1 MATDDLLIVADGAH
15 CADLRYAVG
24 APLTRPAVYLRL
36 HGRGYALLDEA
47 DLPAGRAA
55 ARDCRVRPL
64 SRYLPQGNGQPTAR
78 LAAAISRWLRT
89 QGVRRVV
96 VPADFPLALARE
108 LRDHKLRLLPRPDG
122 PLFPER
128 AVKSAAEVAM
138 IRAAVVMAEV
148 GLAEGLQTLKNAQ
161 INSRRRLVF
170 RGAPLTAE
178 RLRAIMQVAIFQAGG
193 HPEEVTVTL
202 GMEGGC
208 PGPSAHGPLPAHRPL
223 LLALLLRSCKTG
235 YHAALVRTVVRGRAR
250 EPVRARHAA
259 HLQTQSLALRHLR
272 EGVETAEAHAALLR
286 SLTAHEATPTRPRRA
301 SADWQAHVSGHGVG
315 LARWEPP
322 FLPGP
327 AGTVLQT
334 GHVLTVVSGATH
346 PRWGSVALADMVVI
360 TRHGARN
367 LTPFEKVLEI

>member
-24 APLTRPAVYLRL
+24 VPLTRPAVYLRL
-36 HGRGYALLDEA
+36 RGQGYALLDEA

-64 SRYLPQGNGQPTAR
+64 SRYLPQGNGRPTAR
-78 LAAAISRWLRT
+78 LAAAISRWLRSR
-89 QGVRRVV
+89 GVRRVV

-108 LRDHKLRLLPRPDG
+108 LRDHKLRLLPRPDE

-161 INSRRRLVF
+161 INTRHRLVF

-193 HPEEVTVTL
+193 HPEEVGVAL

-208 PGPSAHGPLPAHRPL
+208 PGPSAHGPLPAHRPIL
-223 LLALLLRSCKTG
+223 LVLRLRSCKTG

-259 HLQTQSLALRHLR
+259 LLQTQALALRQLR
-272 EGVETAEAHAALLR
+272 EGVETTEAHAALLR
-286 SLTAHEATPTRPRRA
+286 SLTAHEAAPTRPRRA
-301 SADWQAHVSGHGVG
+301 SAEWEAHVRGHGVG
-315 LARWEPP
+315 LARREPP
-322 FLPGP
+322 LLPGP
-327 AGTVLQT
+327 AGTVLQA
-334 GHVLTVVSGATH
+334 GH
-346 PRWGSVALADMVVI
+346 ALALLCGTAHPQLGAVGLGDLVVI
-360 TRHGARN
+360 TQHGARN

>member
-47 DLPAGRAA
+47 DLPAVRTA

-64 SRYLPQGNGQPTAR
+64 SRFMLHGNGRPTAR
-78 LAAAISRWLRT
+78 LAAALSRWLRT
-89 QGVRRVV
+89 RGVRRLV

-108 LRDHKLRLLPRPDG
+108 LRDHKLRLLPRPDE

-128 AVKSAAEVAM
+128 AVKSAGEVAM

-161 INSRRRLVF
+161 INARRRLVF

-193 HPEEVTVTL
+193 HPENVTVAL
-202 GMEGGC
+202 RMERGW
-208 PGPSAHGPLPAHRPL
+208 PGPAAHGPLPAHRPI
-223 LLALLLRSCKTG
+223 LLALLLRSSKTG

-259 HLQTQSLALRHLR
+259 VLQAQSLALRQLR
-272 EGVETAEAHAALLR
+272 EGVETTDVHAALLHT
-286 SLTAHEATPTRPRRA
+286 LTTPGTAPARPGRV

-327 AGTVLQT
+327 AGAVLQT
-334 GHVLTVVSGATH
+334 GHVLTVISGATH
-346 PRWGSVALADMVVI
+346 PHLGSVGQGDLVVI

-367 LTPFEKVLEI
+367 LTPFEKVLEV

>member
-1 MATDDLLIVADGAH
+1 MTTDDLLIVADGAH
-15 CADLRYAVG
+15 SADLRYAVG

-47 DLPAGRAA
+47 DLSAGRAA
-55 ARDCRVRPL
+55 TRDCRVRPL
-64 SRYLPQGNGQPTAR
+64 SRHLPQDNGRPTAR
-78 LAAAISRWLRT
+78 LAAALSRWLRT
-89 QGVRRVV
+89 RGVRRVV
-96 VPADFPLALARE
+96 VPADFPLALARA
-108 LRDHKLRLLPRPDG
+108 LRDHKLRLQPRLDE

-148 GLAEGLQTLKNAQ
+148 ALAEGLHTLKNAQ
-161 INSRRRLVF
+161 INARRRLVF

-193 HPEEVTVTL
+193 HPEEVTVAL

-208 PGPSAHGPLPAHRPL
+208 PGPAARGPLPAHRPI

-250 EPVRARHAA
+250 EPVRAWHAA
-259 HLQTQSLALRHLR
+259 LLQLRSLALRQLR

-286 SLTAHEATPTRPRRA
+286 ALKAHEVAPARPRRA
-301 SADWQAHVSGHGVG
+301 SADWQAHVRGHGVG

-327 AGTVLQT
+327 SGTVFQT
-334 GHVLTVVSGATH
+334 GHVLTVISGATH
-346 PRWGSVALADMVVI
+346 PRLGSVALADLVVI

-367 LTPFEKVLEI
+367 LTPFEQVLEI